1 MTSRKAMEILST
13 IYNFEVKDV
22 NFIKMQYYNEIY
34 ERTPELMMMDWLG
47 SFCLSNKLLLCSN

>member
-34 ERTPELMMMDWLG
+34 ERTPELMMMD
-47 SFCLSNKLLLCSN
+47 